1 MILAKSASQA
11 MAVAREDSRVNYVK
25 CVLML
30 AIIPQKYHSNT
41 TIYLNRTHNPLG
53 AGGLSD

>member
-11 MAVAREDSRVNYVK
+11 MAVAWEDSRENHMK
-25 CVLML
+25 RVLIL